1 MNKKSSRLSEEKSEQ
16 GALENCWSQ
25 EAKCTVLWAIAL
37 GLIAHSLRCS
47 L

>member
-1 MNKKSSRLSEEKSEQ
+1 MNKKSSRLKKSEQ

-25 EAKCTVLWAIAL
+25 EAKCAVLSAIAL
-37 GLIAHSLRCS
+37 GLVAHRLGCI